1 MGSKNEFNLRGS
13 KGDSSS
19 KTPTEAADSLR
30 SISYFRI
37 LDLVSEGEI
46 GGLVNGLQSVFL
58 DQTPVANA
66 DGTLNF
72 QGVHVDLRTG
82 TQDQS
87 YIPGYSSVE
96 NEISVSTELK
106 STAPWTQA
114 LNDTDLSAVRLTLGV
129 PSLQQTNTSNGDI
142 QGYSIQFAIDVQT
155 DAGAFQTVLTS
166 AFTGKQSGEYQRSIR
181 VDLPA
186 ATTGWTIRI
195 RRLTPNKNSA
205 TVADTM
211 TVVSYTEIIDAKLR
225 YPNSAYLAISGD
237 ASQFS
242 NIPARAYDLWGRLV
256 QVPSNYNPSTRAYTG
271 VWDGSFQIAWTNNPA
286 WVFYDIVTQ
295 NRFGLGDLIDA
306 SLVDK
311 WSLYQIAQYCDQLVT
326 DGNGDQEPRFT
337 CNVFLQ
343 TQEDAYKLLGD
354 LASIFRGIAFWGGG
368 TITASA
374 DMPADPVYTY
384 TGANVVG
391 GKFTY
396 QSTARKTRYTTAL
409 VTWNDPGNFYNQ
421 ATEYYEDPDG
431 LARYGIQ
438 QTSFVAF
445 GCTSQG
451 QAQRAAKWTVLSS
464 QLETDSVTFQVGLD
478 GLMCAPGQIINI
490 ADAKRAG
497 ARQGG
502 RISAATS
509 SSVTVDRAPDQ
520 AAVGDSLTVIL
531 PTGMAE
537 THTISA
543 IVGKVL
549 SISGSFSQ
557 APVAQSVWAVQSATL
572 ALQTYRVTSV
582 VEDKSATAITFTVT
596 AVQHNASKFAAID
609 NGTAI
614 QVPPISRLPTG
625 LQPPPT
631 NVTITGG
638 VVTTQGIA
646 TNVMTISWDAPVGA
660 ASYKVEWQKDNGQWI
675 QAGTVST
682 ASIDIQGI
690 YTGQY
695 LARVTAMTVGNTP
708 SVPAY
713 SVLTDVEGKTG
724 APPSLTF
731 LTATSKIFGI
741 DLAWGFPEGAED
753 TQRTEIWYSP
763 TPSLADATKLGD
775 YAYPGNSLSMNGLA
789 AGASFFFWGRL
800 VDRTGNIGPWYP
812 TGAGVNGQSSSDATP
827 ILDYLNGQITNSQ
840 LGQDLLSTIQL
851 VEPDMAGD
859 EGAFAGDTV
868 NFAGTWT
875 LLYAQQSDDLT
886 ISKRVDTVAA
896 QMNGFG
902 ALVQTETQARID
914 ADGALASQVT
924 NVQASLGA
932 TNASV
937 QTNATAIATLN
948 GSVSAAYTIKV
959 QVATGGQLYGAGMA
973 IGVDNSSGITQS
985 QILFQ
990 ADRFGVINVANGST
1004 TSPFVIVGGQTFIN
1018 QAFIGTGWITN
1029 AMIGG
1034 VIQTT
1039 AVDVNGNP
1047 LWSIDKSGSMI
1058 MRGSSTSG
1066 RTEIDGN
1073 GARTYDNNGT
1083 LRVRWGIWT

>member
-1 MGSKNEFNLRGS
+1 MGSKSEFNLRGA
-13 KGDSSS
+13 KGSSSS
-19 KTPTEAADSLR
+19 KTPTEAPDSLR

-72 QGVHVDLRTG
+72 QGVHVDTRTG

-96 NEISVSTELK
+96 NEITVGTELK
-106 STAPWTQA
+106 SSAPWTQA
-114 LNDTDLSAVRLTLGV
+114 LNDIDLSAIRITLGV

-166 AFTGKQSGEYQRSIR
+166 AFTGKQSGAYQRSMRI
-181 VDLPA
+181 DLPA
-186 ATTGWTIRI
+186 ATTGWTVRI

-225 YPNSAYLAISGD
+225 YPNSAYNAISGD

-242 NIPARAYDLWGRLV
+242 NIPARAYDLWGRLI
-256 QVPSNYNPSTRAYTG
+256 QVPTNYNPGTRIYTG
-271 VWDGSFQIAWTNNPA
+271 VWDGSFKIAWTNNPA

-295 NRFGLGDLIDA
+295 NRFGLGDLIVA

-311 WSLYQIAQYCDQLVT
+311 WSLYQIAQYCDQLVS
-326 DGNGDQEPRFT
+326 DGNGGQEPRFT
-337 CNVFLQ
+337 CNAFLQ
-343 TQEDAYKLLGD
+343 SQEDAYKLLGD
-354 LASIFRGIAFWGGG
+354 LTSIFRGVAFWGGG

-384 TGANVVG
+384 TQANVVG

-409 VTWNDPGNFYNQ
+409 VTWNDPSNFYNQ
-421 ATEYYEDPDG
+421 ATEYYEDADG

-451 QAQRAAKWTVLSS
+451 QAQRAGKWAVLSS
-464 QLETDSVTFQVGLD
+464 QLETDSVSFQVGLD

-490 ADAKRAG
+490 ADPKRAG

-502 RISAATS
+502 RLSAATTNT
-509 SSVTVDRAPDQ
+509 VTVDRAPDQ
-520 AAVGDSLTVIL
+520 VAIGDSLTVIL
-531 PTGMAE
+531 PNGLAE
-537 THTISA
+537 THTINGIA
-543 IVGKVL
+543 GKVI
-549 SISGSFSQ
+549 SIGGNFSQ
-557 APVAQSVWAVQSATL
+557 VPVVQSVWAVQSATL
-572 ALQTYRVTSV
+572 ALQTFRVTSV
-582 VEDKSATAITFTVT
+582 VEDKSSSAITFTVT
-596 AVQHNASKFAAID
+596 AVQHVAGKFSAID
-609 NGTAI
+609 DGTAI

-625 LQPPPT
+625 LQQPPT
-631 NVTITGG
+631 NVAIAGS

-646 TNVMTISWDAPVGA
+646 TNVMTISWDAPAGA
-660 ASYKVEWQKDNGQWI
+660 ASYKVEWQKDSGQLI
-675 QAGTVST
+675 QAGVVST

-695 LARVTAMTVGNTP
+695 LARVTALSVGNVA

-713 SVLTDVEGKTG
+713 SALTDVQGKTG

-731 LTATSKIFGI
+731 LHTTGKVFGI
-741 DLAWGFPEGAED
+741 GLAWGFPEGAED
-753 TQRTEIWYSP
+753 TQRTEIWYSQ
-763 TPSLADATKLGD
+763 TANLADAVKLGD
-775 YAYPGNSLSMNGLA
+775 YSYPQNSMDMYGLA
-789 AGASFFFWGRL
+789 AGVSLFFWGRL
-800 VDRTGNIGPWYP
+800 VDKTGNIGPWYP
-812 TGAGVNGQSSSDATP
+812 TGAGVNGQSSSDATD
-827 ILDYLNGQITNSQ
+827 ILDYLNGQITKTQ
-840 LGQDLLSTIQL
+840 LAQDLLQPINSIDL
-851 VEPDMAGD
+851 DLAGD
-859 EGAFAGDTV
+859 ETSFAGDTV

-875 LLYAQQSDDLT
+875 LLYAQQSGDLT
-886 ISKRVDTVAA
+886 ISKKVDTVAA
-896 QMNGFG
+896 QMNGFA

-914 ADGALASQVT
+914 ADSAMASQVT

-932 TNASV
+932 TNANV
-937 QTNATAIATLN
+937 QTNATAIANLS
-948 GSVSAAYTIKV
+948 GSVSASYQIKV
-959 QVATGGQLYGAGMA
+959 QIGTGGQYYAAGMA
-973 IGVDNSSGITQS
+973 IGVDNSSGIAQS

-990 ADRFGVINVANGST
+990 ADRFALINVGNNAT
-1004 TSPFVIVGGQTFIN
+1004 TTPFVIQGGQTFIN

-1034 VIQTT
+1034 VIQST
-1039 AVDVNGNP
+1039 AVDSTGQP
-1047 LWSIDKSGSMI
+1047 LWSIDKAGGMTFRGSGS
-1058 MRGSSTSG
+1058 GW
-1066 RTEIDGN
+1066 RTERDAS
-1073 GARTYDNNGT
+1073 GARLYDGSGT
-1083 LRVRWGIWT
+1083 LRFRWGAW

>member
-1 MGSKNEFNLRGS
+1 MGSKNEFNLRGA
-13 KGDSSS
+13 KGDSSA

-66 DGTLNF
+66 DGSLNF
-72 QGVHVDLRTG
+72 QGVHLDTRTG
-82 TQDQS
+82 SQDQS

-96 NEISVSTELK
+96 NEITVGTELK

-114 LNDTDLSAVRLTLGV
+114 LADTDLSAIRVTLGV

-142 QGYSIQFAIDVQT
+142 QGYTIQYAIDVQT
-155 DAGAFQTVLTS
+155 DAGAFQTVYTN
-166 AFTGKQSGEYQRSIR
+166 AFTGKSSGPYQRSVR
-181 VDLPA
+181 LDLPA
-186 ATTGWTIRI
+186 ATTGWTVRI

-225 YPNSAYLAISGD
+225 YPNSAYVAISGD

-242 NIPARAYDLWGRLV
+242 NIPARAYDLWGRLI
-256 QVPSNYNPSTRAYTG
+256 QVPSNYNPGTRAYTG
-271 VWDGSFQIAWTNNPA
+271 VWDGSFKIAWTNNPA

-311 WSLYQIAQYCDQLVT
+311 WSLYQIAQYCDQLVS

-337 CNVFLQ
+337 CNAFLQ

-354 LASIFRGIAFWGGG
+354 LTSIFRGVAFWGGG

-384 TGANVVG
+384 TQANVVG

-409 VTWNDPGNFYNQ
+409 VTWNDPSNFYNQ
-421 ATEYYEDPDG
+421 VPEYYEDPDG

-451 QAQRAAKWTVLSS
+451 QAQRQGKWAVLSS
-464 QLETDSVTFQVGLD
+464 LLETDSVTFQVGLD
-478 GLMCAPGQIINI
+478 GLRCAPGQIINI

-502 RISAATS
+502 RISAATTH
-509 SSVTVDRAPDQ
+509 SVTVDRAPDQ
-520 AAVGDSLTVIL
+520 AAAGDTLTVIL
-531 PTGMAE
+531 PTGVAE
-537 THTISA
+537 THTISG
-543 IVGKVL
+543 IVGKVI
-549 SISGSFSQ
+549 SISGVFSQ
-557 APVAQSVWAVQSATL
+557 VPVGQSIWAVQSATL

-582 VEDKSATAITFTVT
+582 VEDKSSTAITFTVT
-596 AVQHNASKFAAID
+596 AVQHNASKFSAID
-609 NGTAI
+609 DGTAI

-625 LQPPPT
+625 LQQPPT
-631 NVTITGG
+631 NVTIAGS
-638 VVTTQGIA
+638 VVTMQGIA
-646 TNVMTISWDAPVGA
+646 TNVMTISWDAPAGA
-660 ASYKVEWQKDNGQWI
+660 ASYKVEWQKDKGQWI
-675 QAGTVST
+675 QAGVVAT
-682 ASIDIQGI
+682 AEIDIQGI
-690 YTGQY
+690 YTGSY
-695 LARVTAMTVGNTP
+695 MARVTAMNVGNVA

-713 SVLTDVEGKTG
+713 SALTDVQGKTG

-731 LTATSKIFGI
+731 LTATGKVFGI
-741 DLAWGFPEGAED
+741 DLQWGFPEGAED

-763 TPSLADATKLGD
+763 TPTLATATKLGD
-775 YAYPGNSLSMNGLA
+775 YAYPGNTMSMNGLA

-800 VDRTGNIGPWYP
+800 IDRTGNIGPWYP
-812 TGAGVNGQSSSDATP
+812 TGAGVNGQSSSDATE
-827 ILDYLNGQITNSQ
+827 ILDYLNGQITKTQ
-840 LGQDLLSTIQL
+840 LAQDLLQPIESIDL
-851 VEPDMAGD
+851 DLAGD
-859 EGAFAGDTV
+859 ETSFAGDTV

-875 LLYAQQSDDLT
+875 LLYAQQSGDLT
-886 ISKRVDTVAA
+886 LSKKVDTVAA

-914 ADGALASQVT
+914 ADSAMASQVT
-924 NVQASLGA
+924 NVQATLGA
-932 TNASV
+932 INANV
-937 QTNATAIATLN
+937 QTNATAIANLN
-948 GSVSAAYTIKV
+948 GTVSASYQIKV
-959 QVATGGQLYGAGMA
+959 QIGTGGQYYAAGMA
-973 IGVDNSSGITQS
+973 IGVDNSSGIAQS

-990 ADRFGVINVANGST
+990 ADRFALINVSNNAT
-1004 TSPFVIVGGQTFIN
+1004 TTPFVIQGGQTFIN

-1039 AVDVNGNP
+1039 ALDVNGNP

-1058 MRGSSTSG
+1058 MRGSSASG

-1073 GARTYDNNGT
+1073 GGRTYDNNGT
-1083 LRVRWGIWT
+1083 LRVRWGLW